1 MTHLALF
8 KQNFCLEGRFLVT
21 LGTKENKVNAL
32 KNTLVPDILKK
43 IFFQVSYK
51 NQKSALSEKKKKKLH
66 WALLHFKL
74 SILKVFNGEKEN
86 HSKKQ
91 ICTVLPN
98 ETAFLSHKKV
108 MPEGHSL
115 ARKMAQLRNAHST
128 ADINRF

>member
-51 NQKSALSEKKKKKLH
+51 NQKSALSEKKKKKA
-66 WALLHFKL
+66 ALGFATLQTKYFK
-74 SILKVFNGEKEN
+74 SI
-86 HSKKQ
+86 
-91 ICTVLPN
+91 
-98 ETAFLSHKKV
+98 
-108 MPEGHSL
+108 
-115 ARKMAQLRNAHST
+115 
-128 ADINRF
+128 